1 MLRLLIDLIGRRDAE
16 VPFTESKQKRLG
28 KFQCPSAGQRSQVA
42 RRIPP
47 RPRLAIVL
55 AAEYRSCC
63 IMPTPSHDRANHWR
77 GIILVTLSTVT
88 WGTGGLF
95 VRLMPFD
102 LGTIVFWRGVFGTLF
117 ILAFILAR
125 YGQDAARLFRS
136 VGRSGVALSLFP
148 TATVILFTASVQL
161 TSVANAFTILAALPF
176 FSAAIAWVWIGE
188 RPSKLTLVASAIALA
203 GIVIMFRPGAGG
215 PNVGDLLAVLG
226 TISQG
231 IMTVAIRRN
240 PKVEVMPIACLS
252 VFISVVVALPLSQD
266 LLTLAPGD
274 YAMAALYGLVAVAL
288 GMMLYM
294 MGSALIP
301 ATLSGLIGVLE
312 APIGALWAWVGVGE
326 VPAPTTIIGGGIVVL
341 SVFGRL
347 LVEQMTVDRR

>member
-1 MLRLLIDLIGRRDAE
+1 
-16 VPFTESKQKRLG
+16 VQ
-28 KFQCPSAGQRSQVA
+28 
-42 RRIPP
+42 
-47 RPRLAIVL
+47 
-55 AAEYRSCC
+55 AAEYRS
-63 IMPTPSHDRANHWR
+63 IDVMPTPPSHDRATHTR
-77 GIILVTLSTVT
+77 GIVLVTLSTVT

-117 ILAFILAR
+117 VAAFIVAR
-125 YGQDAARLFRS
+125 YRQEAVRLFRS
-136 VGRSGVALSLFP
+136 MGRSGVVLSLFP
-148 TATVILFTASVQL
+148 TATVILFTAGVQL
-161 TSVANAFTILAALPF
+161 TSIANAFTILAALPF

-188 RPSKLTLVASAIALA
+188 RPSSLTLGASAIALV

-215 PNVGDLLAVLG
+215 PNLGDVLAVLG

-252 VFISVVVALPLSQD
+252 VFISVIVALPLAHD
-266 LLTLAPGD
+266 LFALAPRD
-274 YAMAALYGLVAVAL
+274 YAIAALYGLVVVAL

-301 ATLSGLIGVLE
+301 ATLSALIGVLE
-312 APIGALWAWVGVGE
+312 APIGALWAWAGVGE
-326 VPAPTTIIGGGIVVL
+326 VPATTTIIGGGIVVA
-341 SVFGRL
+341 SVAGRL
-347 LVEQMTVDRR
+347 LVEQLTAPPVRR

>member
-1 MLRLLIDLIGRRDAE
+1 M
-16 VPFTESKQKRLG
+16 
-28 KFQCPSAGQRSQVA
+28 
-42 RRIPP
+42 PP
-47 RPRLAIVL
+47 LP
-55 AAEYRSCC
+55 
-63 IMPTPSHDRANHWR
+63 PHDRSAHTR
-77 GIILVTLSTVT
+77 GIILVTLSTIT

-117 ILAFILAR
+117 VAAFILAR
-125 YGQDAARLFRS
+125 YGYGAIRLFRS
-136 VGRSGVALSLFP
+136 IGWPGVVLSIFP
-148 TATVILFTASVQL
+148 TATVILFTASIQL
-161 TSVANAFTILAALPF
+161 TSIANAFTILAALPF
-176 FSAAIAWVWIGE
+176 VSAAIAWAWIGE
-188 RPSKLTLVASAIALA
+188 RPSKLTLAASVVALG

-215 PNVGDLLAVLG
+215 PNLGDLLAVLG

-240 PKVEVMPIACLS
+240 PKIEVMPIACLS
-252 VFISVVVALPLSQD
+252 VFISVIVALPLAQN
-266 LLTLAPGD
+266 LRALAPLD
-274 YAMAALYGLVAVAL
+274 YGIAALYGLIAVAL

-301 ATLSGLIGVLE
+301 ATLSALIGVLE

-326 VPAPTTIIGGGIVVL
+326 IPATTTMIGGGIVVV

-347 LVEQMTVDRR
+347 LIEQLTTPAREASGA